1 MRFKLT
7 IVLLLANLVVFF
19 ALWRLERPAPV
30 TLKPSGLMDFAPTH
44 ITINDHV
51 QKEVRELVRDPG
63 GAWRLVQ
70 PVKWAADE
78 NAVQHIINALATPEE
93 MSHFQADDLPS
104 ATNPLAEYGLDK
116 PRLDI
121 TITGPNGK
129 NVSLEVGSG
138 TPAGN
143 NLYVMN
149 PADKQVRVWTQDF
162 YKTMQMPVAALRDNS
177 IFSIPFFEVQGL
189 SIWSPKLVKFSR
201 DPHNNDYWQLDTPLQ
216 RPADTMQVNRVVQQ
230 LRSLRALNFLAPA
243 DINLEREGLAN
254 PALRV
259 ELKGENRSQTL
270 LLGGPVP
277 NTTDVPQIY
286 AKRDDSDAVFTLAA
300 SGVLIDTLGKAQ
312 EKLRERHFLDFSP
325 DKVTAI
331 TIRILDAEMRLLK
344 TEDGANPW
352 RLQMQDTGSNA
363 PTTIVADKGVVQSLL
378 DSLHGLTAKGF
389 ASDAPDDLSIY
400 GLAHPTWK
408 VTLQIDKGAPLVLDI
423 GHDKSTPYKYYAKV
437 ENADSVYEIDGDIT
451 GDLTDAIN
459 PLHFRDR
466 VLETLPASAQVIS
479 LKLTRLKDDGSDD
492 GAPIFNFAADSAKGL
507 DDLLKS
513 QPPEIRTNVQA
524 LAQWLHSAAVDG
536 YAKATFDEH
545 TPFQFTLGDSAVPT
559 PAPWRYR
566 LEAGILIPAAGET
579 PAQNQNFTLYLTE
592 LIGAHQYGGTHTPEA
607 IVDLPISIIKLL
619 GALTQNASLPPA
631 AQETLQKQ
639 DQPIDPHAALPAPQV
654 TMPDLTNP
662 APPTGT
668 SLTPAVSAPSAT
680 AAPAASATP

>member
-19 ALWRLERPAPV
+19 ALWRLERPAPI
-30 TLKPSGLMDFAPTH
+30 TLKPSGLVDFAPNH
-44 ITINDHV
+44 ITIDDHA

-63 GAWRLVQ
+63 GSWRLVQ

-93 MSHFQADDLPS
+93 LSHFQADDVPS
-104 ATNPLAEYGLDK
+104 AANPLAEYGLDK

-121 TITGPNGK
+121 AISGPNGK
-129 NVSLEVGSG
+129 KVSLAVGSG

-162 YKTMQMPVAALRDNS
+162 YKTMQMPVTTLRDSS

-216 RPADTMQVNRVVQQ
+216 RPADTLQVNRVVQQ
-230 LRSLRALNFLAPA
+230 LRSLRALNFLPPA
-243 DINLEREGLAN
+243 EINLEREGLAN
-254 PALRV
+254 PPLRV

-331 TIRILDAEMRLLK
+331 TIQILDAEMRLLK
-344 TEDGANPW
+344 TEDGASPW
-352 RLQMQDTGSNA
+352 RLQVRDAGSNG
-363 PTTIVADKGVVQSLL
+363 PTTMVADKGVVQSLL
-378 DSLHGLTAKGF
+378 DSLQGLTAKGF

-400 GLAHPTWK
+400 GLAHPMWK
-408 VTLQIDKGAPLVLDI
+408 VTLQIDKGAPIVLDI
-423 GHDKSTPYKYYAKV
+423 GHSSTAPYHYYAKV

-451 GDLTDAIN
+451 SDLTAGIN

-466 VLETLPASAQVIS
+466 VLETLPAAAKIVS
-479 LKLTRLKDDGSDD
+479 LKLTRLNDDGTDA
-492 GAPIFNFAADSAKGL
+492 GAPILNFAADSAKSFE
-507 DDLLKS
+507 DQLKD
-513 QPPEIRTNVQA
+513 QPADIRANVLA
-524 LAQWLHSAAVDG
+524 LTQWLHSAAVDG

-545 TPFQFTLGDSAVPT
+545 TPFQFTLGESTLPT

-566 LEAGILIPAAGET
+566 LDAGIQTPATGET
-579 PAQNQNFTLYLTE
+579 PVQNQNLTLYFTE
-592 LIGAHQYGGTHTPEA
+592 LIGAHQYAGTHTPEA

-619 GALTQNASLPPA
+619 GALTHNASLPPA
-631 AQETLQKQ
+631 AQEALQGQ
-639 DQPIDPHAALPAPQV
+639 DRPIDPRATQPAPQV

-662 APPTGT
+662 EPPATP
-668 SLTPAVSAPSAT
+668 LTPPVSAPPAA